1 MFKQH
6 NGQSMT
12 EFIIVMPVLLILI
25 FGGFQFAL
33 IYHAKI
39 TLNYATFLAARSGAV
54 ANGHMGVMEN
64 ALARGMAPL
73 YTHCEEIEEVKRA
86 RNKVQ
91 DEIRNGFGRIEII
104 NPLPAAFTDFK
115 PISAPNSDRYIP
127 NDNLMYR
134 STATTGSSG
143 INIQDANV
151 LKIRASYCYPMYVP
165 YVNTLIKTLLM
176 DPPSPDCEECLGTI
190 PAGSGTF
197 EAGCLINDRF
207 PINSQA
213 IVRMQSPAYENM
225 MYVTASTAPGLYP
238 GPAAANTTIT
248 PVLSSCP

>member
-1 MFKQH
+1 
-6 NGQSMT
+6 MT
-12 EFIIVMPVLLILI
+12 EFIIVVPVLLILM
-25 FGGFQFAL
+25 FGGLQFAF

-64 ALARGMAPL
+64 ALARGMAAL
-73 YTHCEEIEEVKRA
+73 YTHCEDIEEVKRA

-91 DEIRNGFGRIEII
+91 EEIRKGFGRIEII
-104 NPLPAAFTDFK
+104 NPTPAAFAEFK
-115 PISAPNSDRYIP
+115 GSPTVADRYIP

-134 STATTGSSG
+134 SSASSGSSG
-143 INIQDANV
+143 INIQDANI

-165 YVNTLIKTLLM
+165 YVNTLITTLLG
-176 DPPSPDCEECLGTI
+176 DPPSSDCEECLGTI
-190 PAGSGTF
+190 PESSGTF
-197 EAGCLINDRF
+197 EAGCLINGRF

-225 MYVTASTAPGLYP
+225 MYVTADGLYT
-238 GPAAANTTIT
+238 GPADPDTTIT
-248 PVLSSCP
+248 SVLSSCPLTQPIMDKYN